1 MVIPEMKP
9 QRMKTSEDACAR
21 TISSHHRNPMRSLRH
36 QTSRDK
42 LALLMMLVFSLG
54 CVLDHLTTVY
64 GTSLP
69 NIVEPNPIVL
79 QLMELGVWSVTEIL
93 IILMGIISGIIIGRT
108 EEDKLKDFSM
118 RVLTIV
124 GFTRFIAAFNNIA
137 VIRKVLD

>member
-1 MVIPEMKP
+1 
-9 QRMKTSEDACAR
+9 MKTSEDACAR
-21 TISSHHRNPMRSLRH
+21 KLSSHFRNLLRSLRP

-54 CVLDHLTTVY
+54 CGLDHLTTVY

-69 NIVEPNPIVL
+69 NIAESNPIVL
-79 QLMELGVWSVTEIL
+79 HLMEFGVWSETEIL
-93 IILMGIISGIIIGRT
+93 IILMGIISGITIGRT
-108 EEDKLKDFSM
+108 EESKLKDFSM

-137 VIRKVLD
+137 VIIKALY